1 MGNDRQVGGGRKVN
15 VGDIRWVDFPQANGR
30 EQQGRRPAIVMQD
43 DGYAGSLP
51 TTMVIPLSTAKR
63 ALRFAGTALVDA
75 TPQSG
80 LRQESVALV
89 FQFRAIDRRRVKE
102 RLGNI
107 SDEERDAVFDEMRK
121 LIGQTE

>member
-15 VGDIRWVDFPQANGR
+15 VGDIHWVDFPQANGR

-63 ALRFAGTALVDA
+63 ALRFAGTALVA
-75 TPQSG
+75 GTSESG
-80 LRQESVALV
+80 LR
-89 FQFRAIDRRRVKE
+89 
-102 RLGNI
+102 
-107 SDEERDAVFDEMRK
+107 
-121 LIGQTE
+121 

>member
-1 MGNDRQVGGGRKVN
+1 LN
-15 VGDIRWVDFPQANGR
+15 VGDIHWVDFPQANGR

-63 ALRFAGTALVDA
+63 TLRFAGTALVA
-75 TPQSG
+75 GTSESG

-89 FQFRAIDRRRVKE
+89 FQFRAIDRNRVKE
-102 RLGNI
+102 RVGTI
-107 SDEERDAVFDEMRK
+107 SEDERRVVFDELGK
-121 LIGQTE
+121 LTGQND